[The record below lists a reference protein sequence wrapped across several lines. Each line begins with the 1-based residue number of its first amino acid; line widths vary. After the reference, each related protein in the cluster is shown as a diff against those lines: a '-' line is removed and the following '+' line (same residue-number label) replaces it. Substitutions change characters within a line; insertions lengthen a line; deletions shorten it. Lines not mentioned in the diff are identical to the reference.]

1 MVNLLLTNSYLPL
14 VEFKILK
21 SDAKPFQG
29 QSRLFKVDIWNI
41 GKVHGM
47 LIHNSK
53 NQS

>member
-29 QSRLFKVDIWNI
+29 QSRLFKVVNLEHRKGAWY
-41 GKVHGM
+41 V
-47 LIHNSK
+47 NS
-53 NQS
+53 Q